1 MSIGGDLSVAINA
14 NWNQID
20 VVVGVVVCA
29 KCVMEELH

>member
-20 VVVGVVVCA
+20 VVVGVVCA